1 MNEYQIYVDGQ
12 PTNNFYKAHSKKE
25 AIEEYK
31 KDCIEEYKRDSGSEA
46 DMSLFDWVEAL
57 KIYPIE

>member
-12 PTNNFYKAHSKKE
+12 PTDNFYKAHSKEE
-25 AIEEYK
+25 AIDDY
-31 KDCIEEYKRDSGSEA
+31 IEDYKRNFGGNP
-46 DMSLFDWVEAL
+46 DMSCFDWVEAL

>member
-12 PTNNFYKAHSKKE
+12 PTNNFYKAYSKEK

-31 KDCIEEYKRDSGSEA
+31 KDCTEYYKRDFGSKP
-46 DMSLFDWVEAL
+46 DMSLFDWVDAL

>member
-1 MNEYQIYVDGQ
+1 MNEYQFYVDGQ

-31 KDCIEEYKRDSGSEA
+31 KDCIEEYKSNFGG
-46 DMSLFDWVEAL
+46 
-57 KIYPIE
+57 